1 MHGQETMFTPPP
13 PLLPPLP
20 APQSFSTNPP
30 PLSLFSRPTRSPA
43 RKRSRFK
50 KNSPTGIGIFQC
62 SPVFLFLFTP
72 FYFISNT
79 GACAP
84 TLPPQHGTSTRH
96 SISPAVSVRGRKYD
110 ISARGSTTLVVVS
123 GKNSP
128 RVFFYSIATSYIQ
141 GKQFRRGL
149 PYLPSKPSIVSKSS
163 CQASIIPLFCHD
175 VIRSKEK

>member
-1 MHGQETMFTPPP
+1 MHGQETMFTPPSASGPTVFFNEP
-13 PLLPPLP
+13 PSPPSLSSRAPLDRRLGNDRDLRRILPPELESSNVP
-20 APQSFSTNPP
+20 LFSFS
-30 PLSLFSRPTRSPA
+30 
-43 RKRSRFK
+43 
-50 KNSPTGIGIFQC
+50 
-62 SPVFLFLFTP
+62 FLLN
-72 FYFISNT
+72 FISNT

-175 VIRSKEK
+175 VIRPKEK